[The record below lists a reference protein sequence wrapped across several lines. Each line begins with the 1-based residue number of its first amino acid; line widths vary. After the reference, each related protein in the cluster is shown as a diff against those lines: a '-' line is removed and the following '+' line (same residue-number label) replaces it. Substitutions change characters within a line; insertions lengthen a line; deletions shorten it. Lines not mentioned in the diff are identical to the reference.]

1 MNFKNTTIA
10 AAILFSL
17 TACGSGGNNTDT
29 TPNKPNIQNE
39 QSQKKVADAQK
50 AEETRKAKEA
60 AAQKAEEARKAK
72 EEAEQKAEE
81 ARKAKEA
88 AEQKA
93 EDTSKA
99 NEAAQKAE
107 EARKAKE
114 AAEQKAEEARKA
126 KEAAE
131 QKAET
136 DRKAK
141 EAADKAEAER
151 KAKEA
156 AEKAEA
162 ERKAKEAADK
172 AKEAADKAEADRK
185 AKEAAGK
192 AEADRKAKEAAEKA
206 EADRQAKEAA
216 EKAEAERKAKETAEK
231 LEQEINQLKGISAD
245 VYPEGSIM
253 REDTDHITTPT
264 DEQTQKHFHRHMVYN
279 QKYSVILA
287 DYEIEQTYNNN
298 TGSLVYPEFSNS
310 KIETRG
316 LKTEPANLPQEGSA
330 TYSGK
335 AFDGTFYHPAQ
346 EPATPPTQVDEH
358 LGNLSYTV
366 NFTNKTGSG
375 KITGFGSDVE
385 LKEGKISGT
394 GISADAQHDRA
405 PGKYSLDFFGKNAE
419 EIGGKVTLGGDYF
432 GFGGTRGEIQK

>member
-50 AEETRKAKEA
+50 AEEARKAKEV

-81 ARKAKEA
+81 DRKAKEA

-93 EDTSKA
+93 EDTRKA
-99 NEAAQKAE
+99 NEAAQKTE

-131 QKAET
+131 QKAEEARKAKEAADKAEA

-156 AEKAEA
+156 E
-162 ERKAKEAADK
+162 
-172 AKEAADKAEADRK
+172 DKAEADRK
-185 AKEAAGK
+185 AKEA
-192 AEADRKAKEAAEKA
+192 
-206 EADRQAKEAA
+206 
-216 EKAEAERKAKETAEK
+216 AEK

-245 VYPEGSIM
+245 VYPEGKIM
-253 REDTDHITTPT
+253 RHDTDHVTTPT
-264 DEQTQKHFHRHMVYN
+264 DKETQKNFQRHMVYN

-287 DYEIEQTYNNN
+287 EYDIEKNYNNEASKLEY
-298 TGSLVYPEFSNS
+298 TQVLNS
-310 KIETRG
+310 KIEARG
-316 LKTEPANLPQEGSA
+316 LKTEPANIPQEGTA

-335 AFDGTFYHPAQ
+335 AFDGIFHQPAQ
-346 EPATPPTQVDEH
+346 EPLTPPTQVDAP

-366 NFTNKTGSG
+366 NFTNQTGSG
-375 KITGFGSDVE
+375 TITGFGPNIE
-385 LKEGKISGT
+385 LKEGKILGT
-394 GISADAQHDRA
+394 GISAGAQHGKET
-405 PGKYSLDFFGKNAE
+405 GKYSLDFFGKEAE
-419 EIGGKVTLGGDYF
+419 EIGGKATFRENDSI

>member
-50 AEETRKAKEA
+50 AEEARKAKEA

-93 EDTSKA
+93 EDTRKA

-126 KEAAE
+126 KEAA
-131 QKAET
+131 
-136 DRKAK
+136 
-141 EAADKAEAER
+141 DKAEADR

-162 ERKAKEAADK
+162 DRK

-185 AKEAAGK
+185 AKEAAEK
-192 AEADRKAKEAAEKA
+192 AEADRKAKEAADKA
-206 EADRQAKEAA
+206 EADRKSKEAA
-216 EKAEAERKAKETAEK
+216 DKAEEARKAKEATDKADADRKAKEATEK

-245 VYPEGSIM
+245 AYPEGKIM
-253 REDTDHITTPT
+253 RHDTDHVTTPT
-264 DEQTQKHFHRHMVYN
+264 DKETQENFQRHMVYN

-287 DYEIEQTYNNN
+287 EYDIEKNYNNE
-298 TGSLVYPEFSNS
+298 TSKLEYTQVLNS
-310 KIETRG
+310 KIEARG
-316 LKTEPANLPQEGSA
+316 LKTEPANIPQEGTA

-335 AFDGTFYHPAQ
+335 AFDGIFHQPAQ
-346 EPATPPTQVDEH
+346 EPLTPPTQVDAP

-366 NFTNKTGSG
+366 NFTNQTGSG
-375 KITGFGSDVE
+375 TITGFGPNVE
-385 LKEGKISGT
+385 LKEGKILGT
-394 GISADAQHDRA
+394 GISAGAQHGKET
-405 PGKYSLDFFGKNAE
+405 GKYSLDFFGKEAE
-419 EIGGKVTLGGDYF
+419 EIGGKATFRENDSI

>member
-50 AEETRKAKEA
+50 AEEARKAKEA

-93 EDTSKA
+93 EDTRKA

-126 KEAAE
+126 KEAA
-131 QKAET
+131 
-136 DRKAK
+136 
-141 EAADKAEAER
+141 DKAEAER

-156 AEKAEA
+156 
-162 ERKAKEAADK
+162 
-172 AKEAADKAEADRK
+172 
-185 AKEAAGK
+185 
-192 AEADRKAKEAAEKA
+192 
-206 EADRQAKEAA
+206 
-216 EKAEAERKAKETAEK
+216 AEK

-245 VYPEGSIM
+245 AYPEGKIM
-253 REDTDHITTPT
+253 RHDTNHITIPT

-287 DYEIEQTYNNN
+287 EYEIEQTYNNN
-298 TGSLVYPEFSNS
+298 TGSLAYPEFSNS

-316 LKTEPANLPQEGSA
+316 LKTEPANLPQEGTA

-346 EPATPPTQVDEH
+346 EPTTPPTQVDEH

-375 KITGFGSDVE
+375 TITGLGDNIV

-394 GISADAQHDRA
+394 GISAGAQRGRE
-405 PGKYSLDFFGKNAE
+405 PGEYSLDFFGKNAE
-419 EIGGKVTLGGDYF
+419 EIGGKVTLGGADYF
-432 GFGGTRGEIQK
+432 GFGGTRSEIQK

>member
-50 AEETRKAKEA
+50 AEEARKAKEA

-93 EDTSKA
+93 EDTRKA

-131 QKAET
+131 QKAE
-136 DRKAK
+136 
-141 EAADKAEAER
+141 EAR
-151 KAKEA
+151 
-156 AEKAEA
+156 
-162 ERKAKEAADK
+162 K

-185 AKEAAGK
+185 AKEAAEK

-216 EKAEAERKAKETAEK
+216 EK

-245 VYPEGSIM
+245 VYPEGKIM
-253 REDTDHITTPT
+253 RHDTDHVTTST
-264 DEQTQKHFHRHMVYN
+264 DEQTQKHFQRHMVYN

-298 TGSLVYPEFSNS
+298 TGSLAYPEFSNP

-316 LKTEPANLPQEGSA
+316 LKTEPAKIPQEGTA

-346 EPATPPTQVDEH
+346 EPTTPPTQVDES
-358 LGNLSYTV
+358 LGHLSYTV

-375 KITGFGSDVE
+375 TITGFGPNVE
-385 LKEGKISGT
+385 LKEGTISGT
-394 GISADAQHDRA
+394 GISADAQHGRA
-405 PGKYSLDFFGKNAE
+405 PGKYSLDFFGKDAE
-419 EIGGKVTLGGDYF
+419 EIGGKVTLGDVDSF

>member
-1 MNFKNTTIA
+1 MNFKKPTIA
-10 AAILFSL
+10 TAILFSL

-50 AEETRKAKEA
+50 AEEARKAKEA

-93 EDTSKA
+93 EDARKA
-99 NEAAQKAE
+99 NEATE
-107 EARKAKE
+107 
-114 AAEQKAEEARKA
+114 
-126 KEAAE
+126 
-131 QKAET
+131 
-136 DRKAK
+136 
-141 EAADKAEAER
+141 KAEADR

-162 ERKAKEAADK
+162 DRK

-185 AKEAAGK
+185 AKEAA
-192 AEADRKAKEAAEKA
+192 
-206 EADRQAKEAA
+206 
-216 EKAEAERKAKETAEK
+216 EK

-245 VYPEGSIM
+245 AYPEGKIM
-253 REDTDHITTPT
+253 RHDTAHVTTPT
-264 DEQTQKHFHRHMVYN
+264 EEETQKHFQRHMVYN

-287 DYEIEQTYNNN
+287 DYEIEQSYNNN
-298 TGSLVYPEFSNS
+298 TGSLENLDFSNP
-310 KIETRG
+310 KIEIKG
-316 LKTEPANLPQEGSA
+316 LKTEPAKIPQEGTA

-335 AFDGTFYHPAQ
+335 AFDGIFQQPAQ
-346 EPATPPTQVDEH
+346 EPFTPPTQVDEH

-375 KITGFGSDVE
+375 TITGFGPNVE
-385 LKEGKISGT
+385 LKEGKISGSR
-394 GISADAQHDRA
+394 ISADAQHGRE
-405 PGKYSLDFFGKNAE
+405 PGKYSLDFFGKDAE
-419 EIGGKVTLGGDYF
+419 EIGGKVTLGGADYF

>member
-50 AEETRKAKEA
+50 AEEARKAKEA

-93 EDTSKA
+93 EDTRKA

-126 KEAAE
+126 KEAA
-131 QKAET
+131 
-136 DRKAK
+136 
-141 EAADKAEAER
+141 DKAEAER

-156 AEKAEA
+156 E
-162 ERKAKEAADK
+162 D
-172 AKEAADKAEADRK
+172 
-185 AKEAAGK
+185 
-192 AEADRKAKEAAEKA
+192 KA
-206 EADRQAKEAA
+206 EADRQAKEA
-216 EKAEAERKAKETAEK
+216 AEK

-245 VYPEGSIM
+245 AYPEGKIM
-253 REDTDHITTPT
+253 RHDTNHITIPT

-287 DYEIEQTYNNN
+287 EYEIEQTYNNN
-298 TGSLVYPEFSNS
+298 TGSLAYPEFSNS

-316 LKTEPANLPQEGSA
+316 LKTEPANLPQEGTA

-346 EPATPPTQVDEH
+346 EPTTPPTQVDEH

-375 KITGFGSDVE
+375 TITGLGDNIV

-394 GISADAQHDRA
+394 GISAGAQRGRE
-405 PGKYSLDFFGKNAE
+405 PGEYSLDFFGKNAE
-419 EIGGKVTLGGDYF
+419 EIGGKVTLGGADYF
-432 GFGGTRGEIQK
+432 GFGGTRSEIQK

>member
-50 AEETRKAKEA
+50 AEEARKAKEA

-81 ARKAKEA
+81 ARKAKKA

-93 EDTSKA
+93 EDTRKA

-107 EARKAKE
+107 DARKAKE
-114 AAEQKAEEARKA
+114 AAEQKAEEA
-126 KEAAE
+126 
-131 QKAET
+131 
-136 DRKAK
+136 
-141 EAADKAEAER
+141 
-151 KAKEA
+151 
-156 AEKAEA
+156 
-162 ERKAKEAADK
+162 
-172 AKEAADKAEADRK
+172 
-185 AKEAAGK
+185 
-192 AEADRKAKEAAEKA
+192 RKAKEAAEKA

-216 EKAEAERKAKETAEK
+216 EKAETARKAKEAAEK

-298 TGSLVYPEFSNS
+298 TGSLVYPEFSDS

-346 EPATPPTQVDEH
+346 EPTTPPTQVDEH

-375 KITGFGSDVE
+375 KITGFGPDVE

-394 GISADAQHDRA
+394 GISADAQHGRA

>member
-50 AEETRKAKEA
+50 AEEARKAKEA

-93 EDTSKA
+93 EDTRKA

-131 QKAET
+131 QKAEEA
-136 DRKAK
+136 RKAK
-141 EAADKAEAER
+141 EA
-151 KAKEA
+151 
-156 AEKAEA
+156 
-162 ERKAKEAADK
+162 
-172 AKEAADKAEADRK
+172 
-185 AKEAAGK
+185 
-192 AEADRKAKEAAEKA
+192 
-206 EADRQAKEAA
+206 
-216 EKAEAERKAKETAEK
+216 AEK

-245 VYPEGSIM
+245 AYPEGKIM
-253 REDTDHITTPT
+253 RHDTNHITTPT

-287 DYEIEQTYNNN
+287 EYEIEQTYNNN
-298 TGSLVYPEFSNS
+298 TGSLAYPEFSNS

-316 LKTEPANLPQEGSA
+316 LKTEPANLPQEGTA

-346 EPATPPTQVDEH
+346 EPTTPPTQVDEH

-375 KITGFGSDVE
+375 TITGLGDNIV

-394 GISADAQHDRA
+394 GISAGAQRGRE
-405 PGKYSLDFFGKNAE
+405 PGEYSLDFVGKNAE
-419 EIGGKVTLGGDYF
+419 EIGGKVTLGGADYF
-432 GFGGTRGEIQK
+432 GFGGTRSEIQK